1 MLSTRWDPMSRW
13 RTRGSNG
20 DSHSS
25 ISDLSSGVVLK
36 LFVMLKALLI
46 LLKACDILSI
56 FAALDVESE
65 VLIDLGSV
73 REIMWN
79 EGKAGSMVK

>member
-1 MLSTRWDPMSRW
+1 MLSTRWAPMSRW

-36 LFVMLKALLI
+36 LLVMLKALLI
-46 LLKACDILSI
+46 LLKACDIFSI
-56 FAALDVESE
+56 FAAWDAVERE
-65 VLIDLGSV
+65 VLIDLGFV
-73 REIMWN
+73 
-79 EGKAGSMVK
+79 KAVL